1 MQIIFK
7 NVAGDTL
14 MLTHRRAGEGNYAS
28 RAWVGQV
35 PDAQTAM
42 AVVYF
47 YSASGKEC
55 EFTVRLDDLKKA
67 VQALE

>member
-1 MQIIFK
+1 MQILFK

-14 MLTHRRAGEGNYAS
+14 MLTPSAGEGNYAS